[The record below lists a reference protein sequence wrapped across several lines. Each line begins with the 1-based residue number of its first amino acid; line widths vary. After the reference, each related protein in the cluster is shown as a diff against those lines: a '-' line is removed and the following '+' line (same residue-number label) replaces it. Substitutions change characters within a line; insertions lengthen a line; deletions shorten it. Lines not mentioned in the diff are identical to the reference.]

1 MEFPV
6 QIYLDRLA
14 REMREVEGGT
24 PYQGIPAA
32 AEMDPALYGVSL
44 TTVDGHRYSSGDVDH
59 PFSLQSISK
68 ALTYGMALDDLGTAA
83 VLEKIDVEP
92 SGDPFNE
99 ISLQSG
105 TGRPDNPMINAGAIA
120 TTSLIKGR
128 GGRDRMGRILT
139 AFSAAADRE
148 LKVSEQVFRSEDRTC
163 LLYTSPSPR
172 D

>member
-24 PYQGIPAA
+24 PYQGIPAT

-44 TTVDGHRYSSGDVDH
+44 TTVDGHSYSAGDSDH
-59 PFSLQSISK
+59 LFSLQSISK
-68 ALTYGMALDDLGTAA
+68 ALTYGMALDDLGTED
-83 VLEKIDVEP
+83 VLAKIDVEP

-105 TGRPDNPMINAGAIA
+105 TGRRKRSTNDPVLEVGGWIVDQDGAVHP
-120 TTSLIKGR
+120 L
-128 GGRDRMGRILT
+128 
-139 AFSAAADRE
+139 E
-148 LKVSEQVFRSEDRTC
+148 HE
-163 LLYTSPSPR
+163 
-172 D
+172 